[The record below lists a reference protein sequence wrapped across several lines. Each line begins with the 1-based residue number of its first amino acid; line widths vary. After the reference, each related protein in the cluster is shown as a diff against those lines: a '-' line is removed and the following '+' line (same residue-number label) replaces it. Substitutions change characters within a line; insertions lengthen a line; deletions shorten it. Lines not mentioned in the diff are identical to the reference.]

1 MEKKYE
7 WKDHVI
13 FMGLLL
19 ALAVWVNHGIQIK
32 GLYMDDL
39 YFWSC
44 YGEQSFFEYVFPMGS
59 TRFRFLYYLAAWL
72 EMAVVR
78 NHVALFVP
86 INILLNAALSWYLYS
101 IAWRLSRAKAIG
113 FFTGAMFL
121 ASRMAYYQIGQVLG
135 LMETMALWMA
145 ISILWNLYRY
155 VNEENREKCFY
166 IASLLYFGVCFVH
179 ERYMTLLP
187 LLLLAL
193 LLKQC
198 KKISLWLSTIVSFGL
213 VQLIR
218 AFTIGSVLPAGT
230 GGTQVADTL
239 NILQAIKFAFSQ
251 AAYVFGINAGPEHLN
266 GCPWSESPM
275 WVKGLIGMADGMLLI
290 MVLAFLVKF
299 IMENLMSEGT
309 PQIFN
314 AFFRQIALLWIFG
327 IAHNM
332 DVRMVT
338 FVMKSTIPN
347 QIFRFDPHFF
357 CHCQR
362 FLRDQISPHLCIIIA
377 QSLGILSFQRNHK
390 VPDASLIFRCFLLDF
405 TQINLFIFV
414 IPQGMPLLCELCPRA
429 FG

>member
-1 MEKKYE
+1 MDTRERIKFRIGFSRMEKKYE

-179 ERYMTLLP
+179 ERYMALLP

-198 KKISLWLSTIVSFGL
+198 IPLAQYNCLFWTGTADPCLYHWFCSSCRNRRNPGSRHLKYFTGHQICLQSGGLCLW
-213 VQLIR
+213 
-218 AFTIGSVLPAGT
+218 
-230 GGTQVADTL
+230 
-239 NILQAIKFAFSQ
+239 N
-251 AAYVFGINAGPEHLN
+251 
-266 GCPWSESPM
+266 
-275 WVKGLIGMADGMLLI
+275 
-290 MVLAFLVKF
+290 
-299 IMENLMSEGT
+299 
-309 PQIFN
+309 
-314 AFFRQIALLWIFG
+314 
-327 IAHNM
+327 
-332 DVRMVT
+332 
-338 FVMKSTIPN
+338 
-347 QIFRFDPHFF
+347 
-357 CHCQR
+357 
-362 FLRDQISPHLCIIIA
+362 
-377 QSLGILSFQRNHK
+377 
-390 VPDASLIFRCFLLDF
+390 
-405 TQINLFIFV
+405 
-414 IPQGMPLLCELCPRA
+414 
-429 FG
+429 

>member
-101 IAWRLSRAKAIG
+101 IAWRLSMAKAIG

-145 ISILWNLYRY
+145 H
-155 VNEENREKCFY
+155 FH
-166 IASLLYFGVCFVH
+166 SLEF
-179 ERYMTLLP
+179 
-187 LLLLAL
+187 
-193 LLKQC
+193 
-198 KKISLWLSTIVSFGL
+198 ISLCKRRKQG
-213 VQLIR
+213 
-218 AFTIGSVLPAGT
+218 
-230 GGTQVADTL
+230 
-239 NILQAIKFAFSQ
+239 K
-251 AAYVFGINAGPEHLN
+251 
-266 GCPWSESPM
+266 M
-275 WVKGLIGMADGMLLI
+275 
-290 MVLAFLVKF
+290 FL
-299 IMENLMSEGT
+299 
-309 PQIFN
+309 
-314 AFFRQIALLWIFG
+314 
-327 IAHNM
+327 
-332 DVRMVT
+332 
-338 FVMKSTIPN
+338 
-347 QIFRFDPHFF
+347 
-357 CHCQR
+357 HCQPAV
-362 FLRDQISPHLCIIIA
+362 FWSM
-377 QSLGILSFQRNHK
+377 
-390 VPDASLIFRCFLLDF
+390 FR
-405 TQINLFIFV
+405 
-414 IPQGMPLLCELCPRA
+414 P
-429 FG
+429 